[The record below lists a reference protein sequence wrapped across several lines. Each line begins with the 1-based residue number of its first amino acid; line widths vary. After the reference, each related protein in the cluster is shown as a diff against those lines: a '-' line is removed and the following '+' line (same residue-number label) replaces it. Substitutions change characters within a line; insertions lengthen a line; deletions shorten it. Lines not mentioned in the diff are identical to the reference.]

1 MNVKSKSTL
10 IKFENNMRVKNYSS
24 NTIKIYSHYC
34 GIFLS
39 NFESDF
45 YHISIKNTIIF
56 LQNYKYTSLSQQN
69 QFISS
74 IKLIFKYLR
83 NIELMIFHLND
94 HVKKNIYH
102 R

>member
-56 LQNYKYTSLSQQN
+56 L
-69 QFISS
+69 
-74 IKLIFKYLR
+74 
-83 NIELMIFHLND
+83 
-94 HVKKNIYH
+94 
-102 R
+102 